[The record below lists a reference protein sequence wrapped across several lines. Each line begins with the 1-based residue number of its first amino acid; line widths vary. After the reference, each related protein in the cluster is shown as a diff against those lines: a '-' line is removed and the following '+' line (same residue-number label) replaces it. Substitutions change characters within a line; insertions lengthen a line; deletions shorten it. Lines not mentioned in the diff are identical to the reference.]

1 MSKKTKVVI
10 ISVISVLLLA
20 VFGLIL
26 VEQISK
32 NKITLSN
39 HTDKRIESLDLFFET
54 EDEGTELLKL
64 YNEALEPGQ
73 EYKGT
78 FKTVN
83 FGNNYG
89 DIGMLVKFEGVD
101 SIYVYS
107 GMFENSFDGKINID
121 FYQAEGQ
128 YRVSMS
134 ATTGLFNSDEK
145 TSLKKD
151 EIYFMFDEADWE
163 YVGYDGEDELDWE
176 FEDEDDEDEEDED
189 EADEEDMEAEK

>member
-1 MSKKTKVVI
+1 MSKQAKVII
-10 ISVISVLLLA
+10 ISVISVFLLA

-26 VEQISK
+26 VEQLGK
-32 NKITLSN
+32 NKITVSN

-54 EDEGTELLKL
+54 EDEGTELMKL

-73 EYKGT
+73 EYKST
-78 FKTVN
+78 FETIN
-83 FGNNYG
+83 FGNDYG

-101 SIYVYS
+101 SIYVY
-107 GMFENSFDGKINID
+107 GGLFENSFDGKINIE

-151 EIYFMFDEADWE
+151 DIYFMFDEADWE
-163 YVGYDGEDELDWE
+163 YVGSDGEDGIEWE
-176 FEDEDDEDEEDED
+176 FEDEDDEEDEEEDD
-189 EADEEDMEAEK
+189 EADQGSEE